1 MNNKVVFKRNQK
13 LLFVSLCLQIIYNL
27 NSAKI
32 INLYQVIS
40 SMEVNKTAIMK
51 NMELVWLLYIV
62 KVNDVLRGRHVN
74 KTRIHSRLCGDYK

>member
-13 LLFVSLCLQIIYNL
+13 LFVSLCLQVIYNL

-40 SMEVNKTAIMK
+40 SIEVNKTAIMK

-62 KVNDVLRGRHVN
+62 EVNDVLRGRHVN
-74 KTRIHSRLCGDYK
+74 KTRIQSRLCGDYK